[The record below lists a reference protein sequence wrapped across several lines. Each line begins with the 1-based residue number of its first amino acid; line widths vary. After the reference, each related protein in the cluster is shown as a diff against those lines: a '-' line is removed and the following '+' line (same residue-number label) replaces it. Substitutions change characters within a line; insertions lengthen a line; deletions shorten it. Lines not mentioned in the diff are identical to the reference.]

1 MDQKNEHLQDL
12 HEIRSIM
19 ERSSRFISLS
29 GLSGIFAGF
38 CALIGAFAVYF
49 YQQDFFYGRYY
60 NHGIFLK
67 EDLISGVEFS
77 KFLTF
82 IMVVGSLTLLL
93 ALFFGVFFTTRNA
106 KKKGLP
112 FWDSS
117 AKRMLIN
124 LFIPLITGGFFCLVL
139 LYHRQIYLIAPAT
152 LIFYGL
158 ALINASKY
166 TIDDIRYLGISEI
179 VLGLIA
185 SVFIGYGLLFWA
197 FGFGILHIIYGSKM
211 YWNYERFDNKSK

>member
-29 GLSGIFAGF
+29 GLSGIFAGC
-38 CALIGAFAVYF
+38 CALLGALSVFL

-67 EDLISGVEFS
+67 EDLISGAEFS
-77 KFLTF
+77 RFLAFIFIDGFLTLF
-82 IMVVGSLTLLL
+82 L
-93 ALFFGVFFTTRNA
+93 AIFFGIIFTARNA
-106 KKKGLP
+106 KKKGLS
-112 FWDSS
+112 FWNSS
-117 AKRMLIN
+117 AKRMVIN
-124 LFIPLITGGFFCLVL
+124 LFIPLVTGGLFCLVL
-139 LYHRQIYLIAPAT
+139 LYHRQIYLIAPIT

-166 TIDDIRYLGISEI
+166 TIDDIRYLGICEI
-179 VLGLIA
+179 VLGLAGSIF
-185 SVFIGYGLLFWA
+185 VGYGLLFWA
-197 FGFGILHIIYGSKM
+197 FGFGVLHIIYGLKM
-211 YWNYERFDNKSK
+211 YWKYERFDNKSK

>member
-38 CALIGAFAVYF
+38 CALLGALAVF
-49 YQQDFFYGRYY
+49 VYQQDFFYGRYY
-60 NHGIFLK
+60 NQGIFLK

-82 IMVVGSLTLLL
+82 IMAVGFLTLLL

-106 KKKGLP
+106 RKKGLP

-117 AKRMLIN
+117 AKRMIIN
-124 LFIPLITGGFFCLVL
+124 LFIPLLTGGLFCLVL

-185 SVFIGYGLLFWA
+185 SIFVGYGLLFWA

-211 YWNYERFDNKSK
+211 YWKYERFDNKSK